1 MNTLARIPVVTN
13 PHFQRLGGEP
23 AVRRLVDAFYAAMD
37 RRADARA
44 IRALHAADLTHTKA
58 VLVTYLCEWLGGPRH
73 YTAERGAPRLRRV
86 HAPFALDGAAA
97 DAWLA
102 CMAQA
107 LDETCADA
115 GLRAELL
122 AAFDKI
128 ARHLAAPASLSSHH
142 HHHNRSPR

>member
-1 MNTLARIPVVTN
+1 MTPLARIPVTTN

-37 RRADARA
+37 RREDARA
-44 IRALHAADLTHTKA
+44 IRAMHAADLASTKA
-58 VLVTYLCEWLGGPRH
+58 VLVTYLCEWLGGPRR

-86 HAPFALDGAAA
+86 HAPFPLDGAAA

-107 LDETCADA
+107 LQETGADA
-115 GLRAELL
+115 GLRAELM

-128 ARHLAAPASLSSHH
+128 ARHLAAPDSPSSHH
-142 HHHNRSPR
+142 HHDRSPR